1 MEANKTIM
9 AQPMWVVTAEQGHY
23 VKNEKDEGSSIF
35 KNFEGSYDKTAT
47 DFGVVAIL
55 STREKAVAFTH
66 QLYEKEFDENAML
79 TERTTKQGTYSATI
93 YERCEMEEPFYYTEV
108 RVSQM
113 TTDRTMEDSNIY
125 DTLFG

>member
-1 MEANKTIM
+1 
-9 AQPMWVVTAEQGHY
+9 MWVVTAEYGHY

-55 STREKAVAFTH
+55 STREKTVAFTH